1 MNQLLK
7 NPLYTSN
14 AFHIWGKMML
24 GLLSSLLTKSIRT
37 LAIAIALPSLVTPA
51 AAQLAASAPIADPR
65 DNRFQNV
72 KEDWST
78 PSLNGSNL
86 SPVQPL
92 ALVDDSHPE
101 YTVDL
106 VQLQWRWGDPLDV
119 YVIKPTGVKN
129 PGVILNLY
137 GYPAD
142 TDPYK
147 NEVFQKELVKGGFAA
162 VGFVSALTGHRYH
175 DRPMRE
181 WFLSELQE
189 CLAKSAHDVQMVL
202 NYLTARGDLDMNR
215 VGMFGQGSGAT
226 IAILASAADPRIKVL
241 DVLDPWGDWPAWMT
255 TSPFVPEEE
264 RPDYIKPEFLRKVA
278 PLDPLEWLPKI
289 QAKKFRF
296 RQNLFELDTP
306 TPIKTKLRSAIPA
319 GTSIV
324 QYKDIPEFM
333 KDFPHST
340 NLQWIE
346 AGLQS
351 PPAPATPQVVSS
363 GKGSPGNSR

>member
-1 MNQLLK
+1 
-7 NPLYTSN
+7 
-14 AFHIWGKMML
+14 MMS
-24 GLLSSLLTKSIRT
+24 GLLSSLLTRSIRT
-37 LAIAIALPSLVTPA
+37 YALGIALAAAVAPNG

-72 KEDWST
+72 REEWST
-78 PSLNGSNL
+78 PSLNGSTL

-92 ALVDDSHPE
+92 ALVDNSHPE
-101 YTVDL
+101 YTVEL
-106 VQLQWRWGDPLDV
+106 IQVQWRWGDPIDL
-119 YVIKPTGVKN
+119 YVIKPTGVKR

-137 GYPAD
+137 GYPVD

-147 NEVFQKELVKGGFAA
+147 NEIFQKELVAGGFAA

-175 DRPMRE
+175 DRPMKE

-255 TSPFVPEEE
+255 TSPFVPQEE
-264 RPDYIKPEFLRKVA
+264 RPDFIKPEFLRKVA

-306 TPIKTKLRSAIPA
+306 TPIKNKLRSAIPPGA
-319 GTSIV
+319 SVV
-324 QYKDIPEFM
+324 QYKDIPEFL

-340 NLQWIE
+340 NLKWIE
-346 AGLQS
+346 AGLES
-351 PPAPATPQVVSS
+351 PPAPAVQPVVSS
-363 GKGSPGNSR
+363 GKSDPGNSK